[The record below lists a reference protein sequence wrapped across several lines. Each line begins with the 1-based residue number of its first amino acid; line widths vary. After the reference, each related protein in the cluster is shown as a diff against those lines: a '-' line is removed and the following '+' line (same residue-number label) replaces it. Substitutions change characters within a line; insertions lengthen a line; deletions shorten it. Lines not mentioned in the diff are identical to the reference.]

1 MNRNLGIIGL
11 GLVGSALY
19 TRPQAQGYAVHGFD
33 IDDKACETA
42 RTQGVAIHASPLE
55 LSQSCPTIIL
65 SLPDSGAVHQVL
77 WGTDGLAKTTREA
90 ALILDSSTIDPRRSL
105 EHWGLMKAHGHL
117 YVDIPF
123 VGSSAEIAKGE
134 AIVLVGAGN
143 ATFGQRPL
151 LDQLARHVY
160 FTGGPASA
168 HKMKL
173 VLNLVL
179 GLNRAVL
186 AEGLAFAAKL
196 GMDEAD
202 VLEILRHSPA
212 YSYVM
217 DAKGARMVNR
227 TFEPVARL
235 HQHAK
240 DVGLI
245 CELADESVARAPFST
260 LHAQLLKTAI
270 EHGWGDLDN
279 SAVRLLF
286 D

>member
-1 MNRNLGIIGL
+1 MNRILGIIGL

-19 TRPQAQGYAVHGFD
+19 TRLQSQGHAVHGYD
-33 IDDKACETA
+33 IDEDACETA
-42 RTQGVAIHASPLE
+42 RTQGVTVHASPLE
-55 LSQSCPTIIL
+55 LSQSCPIIIL

-77 WGTDGLAKTTREA
+77 WGSDGLAKTTREA
-90 ALILDSSTIDPRRSL
+90 ALILDSSTIDPRDSIK
-105 EHWGLMKAHGHL
+105 HWGLMKAHGHL

-134 AIVLVGAGN
+134 AVLLVGADN
-143 ATFGQRPL
+143 ATFTQRPL
-151 LDQLARHVY
+151 LEQLARHVY

-196 GMDEAD
+196 GMDEAK

-217 DAKGARMVNR
+217 DAKGARMVDR
-227 TFEPVARL
+227 SFEPVARL
-235 HQHAK
+235 RQHAK

-245 CELADESVARAPFST
+245 CDLAEDSLAATPFSA
-260 LHAQLLKTAI
+260 LHAQLLGKAI